1 MKDEYG
7 VINEIGDMGLGF
19 KPVTEEEQQKVKE
32 STEKESK

>member
-1 MKDEYG
+1 MNEKYG

-32 STEKESK
+32 SEKESK